1 MIFLRFYYTGEFSKQ
16 FTTKIPLLRLAFY
29 AVIPGVIVQSIGL
42 FLYDCYDDQFDVL
55 TSLEVFH
62 ELSGGFDNY
71 CKAKYFINSQLHIYV
86 CYTLLMALLAGL
98 SGIGIN
104 YLIRKT
110 KADIYLKILR
120 FRNHWYY
127 VLSGEI
133 QQFQKYRNVKE
144 EVNNTSIEIESNQR
158 DDYKIN
164 KVMISYADILVSQNG
179 ASKMYSGYIADYEL
193 DSKDPHQLDKIYLID
208 VEKYNYLKDPQFKF
222 QDKFI
227 KKKIPGDLFI
237 IENKQVLNMNITYI
251 PFTKKIQKEQEK
263 REERKRNKLI
273 FNWIQNILFFL
284 FVLFV
289 LQLIFNTNAFNL
301 RAITSQL
308 HWIEKFVLASFFL
321 LLISL
326 LGRKEYIEAAV
337 SEVYKDLSEEEKKK
351 EVSELKLYMN
361 IATIVMTIISL
372 FIMINKIWNICAIF

>member
-1 MIFLRFYYTGEFSKQ
+1 
-16 FTTKIPLLRLAFY
+16 
-29 AVIPGVIVQSIGL
+29 
-42 FLYDCYDDQFDVL
+42 
-55 TSLEVFH
+55 
-62 ELSGGFDNY
+62 
-71 CKAKYFINSQLHIYV
+71 
-86 CYTLLMALLAGL
+86 
-98 SGIGIN
+98 
-104 YLIRKT
+104 
-110 KADIYLKILR
+110 
-120 FRNHWYY
+120 
-127 VLSGEI
+127 
-133 QQFQKYRNVKE
+133 
-144 EVNNTSIEIESNQR
+144 
-158 DDYKIN
+158 
-164 KVMISYADILVSQNG
+164 
-179 ASKMYSGYIADYEL
+179 MYSGYIADYEL